1 MNYTMTNDKRAAQAL
16 NALEPTDGWGSTN
29 LGTRIVDMLTNLMHL
44 VDQAYEHGCNGQF
57 PEFCDD
63 FESLVE
69 AAKMHHTVERG
80 DKRW

>member
-1 MNYTMTNDKRAAQAL
+1 MNNDKRAAQAL

-44 VDQAYEHGCNGQF
+44 VDQAYEHVVQRPV

-63 FESLVE
+63 FEGLVE
-69 AAKMHHTVERG
+69 AAKMHYTVERG